1 MSTVMNPSLWYRRL
15 VGYKNGNTEDHTA
28 LAALCTAYLAAH
40 GEHLSDMLG
49 GPMDRIVVVP
59 SSRGRPFATHPLASV
74 IRRSV
79 VFRDRLVEG
88 LRYAPG
94 ETIGRQEYKPSVY
107 RAIPGTLRRQRIALL
122 EDLWVSGAKAV
133 SAAGAVLDAGADS
146 VVIVSIARE
155 VRPDSDFCPEEY
167 VRATEAPFDID
178 AWPR

>member
-1 MSTVMNPSLWYRRL
+1 MS
-15 VGYKNGNTEDHTA
+15 
-28 LAALCTAYLAAH
+28 
-40 GEHLSDMLG
+40 
-49 GPMDRIVVVP
+49 
-59 SSRGRPFATHPLASV
+59 HPLVRV

-88 LRYAPG
+88 LSYGPG

-107 RAIPGTLRRQRIALL
+107 QADLAALRDQRVALI

-133 SAAGAVLDAGADS
+133 SAAGAILEAGAAS
-146 VVIVSIARE
+146 VVIISIARE